1 MIVFDVSTLIL
12 LAKIDILKT
21 IIYTREV
28 FITKE
33 VEGEATCKPE
43 LLDAKIIIEL
53 INTGKIGVVK
63 VKNQALFK
71 KLQEDFVLAEGE
83 ASALLL
89 AQQKQAILA
98 TDDGQAIK
106 ACKVLGV
113 KFVTAVHFLLDA
125 FYKKRIG
132 KELAL
137 VKLERLEQLGRYND
151 RIIFDARSKIEEGRG
166 EK

>member
-1 MIVFDVSTLIL
+1 MIVFDASTLIL
-12 LAKIDILKT
+12 LAKLDILKT
-21 IIYTREV
+21 IVHTREV
-28 FITKE
+28 FISKE
-33 VEGEATCKPE
+33 VKAEATCKSE

-53 INTGKIGVVK
+53 INTGKIGVMK
-63 VKNQALFK
+63 VKNQTLFK
-71 KLQEDFVLAEGE
+71 KFQDDFVLAEGE

-113 KFVTAVHFLLDA
+113 KFVTAVHFLLDV
-125 FYKKRIG
+125 FYKKRIS

-151 RIIFDARSKIEEGRG
+151 RIIFDATSKIERRMG